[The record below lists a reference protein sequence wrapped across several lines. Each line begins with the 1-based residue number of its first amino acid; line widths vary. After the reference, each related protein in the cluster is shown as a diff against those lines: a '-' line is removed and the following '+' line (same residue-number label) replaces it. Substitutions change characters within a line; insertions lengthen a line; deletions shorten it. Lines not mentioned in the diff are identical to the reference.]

1 MCARASSRARL
12 SPGMLMVL
20 LLCVCVLAAHFIA
33 EDLLPAGGIP
43 TLDLSAQSGLADS
56 LHEHSEDH
64 FVFPLLTHPPVDLS
78 AFHLGDPDSSAAFG
92 FSISPQL
99 PPPNHQL
106 NNG

>member
-1 MCARASSRARL
+1 MYARASSCTRP
-12 SPGMLMVL
+12 SHGMLLVL
-20 LLCVCVLAAHFIA
+20 LLCVCVLTAHFIA

-43 TLDLSAQSGLADS
+43 TLD

-92 FSISPQL
+92 FSISPQP
-99 PPPNHQL
+99 PPPNH
-106 NNG
+106 

>member
-1 MCARASSRARL
+1 MYARARSCARPSH
-12 SPGMLMVL
+12 GMLLVL
-20 LLCVCVLAAHFIA
+20 LLCVCVLTAHFIA
-33 EDLLPAGGIP
+33 EDLLPVGGIP
-43 TLDLSAQSGLADS
+43 TLDLSAQARLADS

-78 AFHLGDPDSSAAFG
+78 AFHLGDPDSSGAFG
-92 FSISPQL
+92 FSISPQP